1 MYDMY
6 YLNFISPIP
15 RELLEMIASAAV
27 ESNST
32 QQIAKVMTGK
42 INCTFSSPTSD
53 FLHLQVYD
61 QYGNFISLDE
71 DLFVLKKKANE
82 LSYFG

>member
-15 RELLEMIASAAV
+15 RELLEMVASAAV

-32 QQIAKVMTGK
+32 QQIAKVRHIK
-42 INCTFSSPTSD
+42 
-53 FLHLQVYD
+53 
-61 QYGNFISLDE
+61 SL
-71 DLFVLKKKANE
+71 ANQILCE
-82 LSYFG
+82 QLMFTA

>member
-27 ESNST
+27 EGNSV
-32 QQIAKVMTGK
+32 QQIAKVRIFG
-42 INCTFSSPTSD
+42 D
-53 FLHLQVYD
+53 FRQLFLD
-61 QYGNFISLDE
+61 LDFILFRKN
-71 DLFVLKKKANE
+71 FVLK
-82 LSYFG
+82 LFSHQLYPVFVL